1 MTLDTTVLHDVMYGE
16 PGAVETVRRLEARN
30 VVSRLSSMSV
40 YELYYGVGY
49 TDRSDEERAKVEAV
63 IGAKPVVAATERIM
77 RRARQL
83 DGELE
88 RDGEKTG
95 QFDLVIAAT
104 GLVRDEP
111 VLTRNVTDFGRVPG
125 LAVRSY

>member
-1 MTLDTTVLHDVMYGE
+1 MILDTTVLHDVMYGE
-16 PGAVETVRRLEARN
+16 PGAVRTIRTLEARN
-30 VVSRLSSMSV
+30 VVSKLSSMSV

-49 TDRSDEERAKVEAV
+49 TDRSEEERAKVEAV
-63 IGAKPVVAATERIM
+63 LGPKPILAATERIM
-77 RRARQL
+77 RRAGTLEGR
-83 DGELE
+83 LE

-95 QFDLVIAAT
+95 QSDLIIAAT

-111 VLTRNVTDFGRVPG
+111 VLTRNVTDFERVPG

>member
-1 MTLDTTVLHDVMYGE
+1 M
-16 PGAVETVRRLEARN
+16 ETVRTIEAGN
-30 VVSRLSSMSV
+30 TVSRLSSMSV

-49 TDRSDEERAKVEAV
+49 TDRSDAERAKVETV
-63 IGAKPVVAATERIM
+63 IGAKQVVAATERIM
-77 RRARQL
+77 RRAGRL

-95 QFDLVIAAT
+95 QSDLVIAAT

-111 VLTRNVTDFGRVPG
+111 VLTRNVTDFERVPG